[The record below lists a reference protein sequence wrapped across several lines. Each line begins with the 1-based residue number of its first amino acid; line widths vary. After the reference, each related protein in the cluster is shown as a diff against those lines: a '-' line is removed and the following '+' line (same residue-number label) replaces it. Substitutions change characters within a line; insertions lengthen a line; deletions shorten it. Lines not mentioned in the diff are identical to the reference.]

1 VRRGRAPSDA
11 PHLMT
16 TGNVHVSGRRSTTG
30 RVVLLGLPY
39 DAASSL
45 LRGPAG
51 APPLIRAALDSDSN
65 NGWSESLA
73 DLRAPG
79 LVGDAGDVDVGGPD
93 DVRPRIESVVTAVL
107 DSGARPLCLG
117 GDHSVTYPILRALR
131 RHHPRLAL
139 LHLDAHPDLYDA
151 LDGDRYSHACP
162 FARIMEDGL
171 VDRLVQ
177 VGIRTMNGH
186 QRAQADRFGVE
197 VVTMQDWDSSHA
209 FAFDQPLYVSV
220 DLDVLDPAFA
230 PGVSHREPGGL
241 SVRELLHIIQRTRA
255 DIVAADVVEFNPTVD
270 PVGITAW
277 VAAKI
282 VRELVARMLDAGR

>member
-1 VRRGRAPSDA
+1 MNATQPF
-11 PHLMT
+11 
-16 TGNVHVSGRRSTTG
+16 GRRSATG
-30 RVVLLGLPY
+30 RVMLLGLPF

-45 LRGPAG
+45 LRGPAA
-51 APPLIRAALDSDSN
+51 APQLIRAALDSDSS
-65 NGWSESLA
+65 NGWSESLV

-93 DVRPRIESVVTAVL
+93 DVRPRIESAVTAIV
-107 DSGARPLCLG
+107 DAGARPLCLG
-117 GDHSVTYPILRALR
+117 GDHSVTYPVVRALR
-131 RHHPRLAL
+131 RRHPKLAL
-139 LHLDAHPDLYDA
+139 LHIDAHPDLYDM

-162 FARIMEDGL
+162 FARIMEEGL

-197 VVTMQDWDSSHA
+197 VVTMQNWDGSHV
-209 FAFDQPLYVSV
+209 FSFDEPLYISV
-220 DLDVLDPAFA
+220 DLDALDPAFA

-241 SVRELLHIIQRTRA
+241 SVRELVDIIQRARA
-255 DIVAADVVEFNPTVD
+255 PGFAGADVVEFNPTVD

-282 VRELVARMLDAGR
+282 VRELAARMIEAG

>member
-1 VRRGRAPSDA
+1 MNATQPF
-11 PHLMT
+11 
-16 TGNVHVSGRRSTTG
+16 GRRSATG
-30 RVVLLGLPY
+30 RVTLLGLPF

-45 LRGPAG
+45 LRGPAT
-51 APPLIRAALDSDSN
+51 APQLIRAALDSDSS
-65 NGWSESLA
+65 NGWSESLV

-93 DVRPRIESVVTAVL
+93 DVRPRIESAVTAIV
-107 DSGARPLCLG
+107 DAGARPLCLG
-117 GDHSVTYPILRALR
+117 GDHSVTYPVVRALR
-131 RHHPRLAL
+131 RRHPKLAL
-139 LHLDAHPDLYDA
+139 LHIDAHPDLYDM

-162 FARIMEDGL
+162 FARIMEEGL

-197 VVTMQDWDSSHA
+197 VVTMQNWDGSHV
-209 FAFDQPLYVSV
+209 FSFDEPLYISV
-220 DLDVLDPAFA
+220 DLDALDPAFA

-241 SVRELLHIIQRTRA
+241 SVRELVDIIQRARA
-255 DIVAADVVEFNPTVD
+255 PGFAGADVVEFNPTVD

-282 VRELVARMLDAGR
+282 VRELAARMIEAG

>member
-1 VRRGRAPSDA
+1 
-11 PHLMT
+11 M
-16 TGNVHVSGRRSTTG
+16 
-30 RVVLLGLPY
+30 LLGIPY

-45 LRGPAG
+45 LRGPAA
-51 APPLIRAALDSDSN
+51 APAIIRAALDSDSN

-79 LVGDAGDVDVGGPD
+79 LVGDAGDVELAGPG
-93 DVRPRIESVVTAVL
+93 DVRAQIQSAVTAAL

-117 GDHSVTYPILRALR
+117 GDHSVTYPVVRALR
-131 RHHPRLAL
+131 RGHPRLAL
-139 LHLDAHPDLYDA
+139 LHLDAHPDLYDM

-162 FARIMEDGL
+162 FARIMEEGL

-177 VGIRTMNGH
+177 VGIRTMNGE

-197 VVTMQDWDSSHA
+197 VVTMQTLDAARD
-209 FAFDQPLYVSV
+209 FAFDEPLYISV

-241 SVRELLHIIQRTRA
+241 SVRELLRIIQRTRA
-255 DIVAADVVEFNPTVD
+255 DVVGADVVEFNPTVD
-270 PVGITAW
+270 PVGLTAW

-282 VRELVARMLDAGR
+282 VRELASRMLAAP